1 MRRSRFSIGNSILYR
16 ELDEKGRII
25 DVKPVTVVEDSDART
40 LLWLPLGTPS
50 KKPVLSFDTPDRPRD
65 WVNRT
70 WTLADSVWRWAELLI
85 IVRPGEFRATW
96 VRWSADGVFQ
106 GWYVNLQSKLTR
118 TRLGFDFRDH
128 QLDIIV
134 DPERSWTWKD
144 RDEFD
149 LAIRQGRMTPEVGR
163 TALNEGR
170 LAVDEIAGPGGV
182 YTEGWENWRPD
193 ATLARPKMREDWDD
207 LSMYDKP

>member
-1 MRRSRFSIGNSILYR
+1 MNARFRCGDAILYR
-16 ELDEKGRII
+16 ELDENGRII
-25 DVKPVTVVEDSDART
+25 DVKPVTVVEDSDAMT

-50 KKPVLSFDTPDRPRD
+50 KKPVLSFDTPHRPRD

-70 WTLADSVWRWAELLI
+70 WMLADSVWRWAELLI

-149 LAIRQGRMTPEVGR
+149 LAIRQGRLTPEVGR
-163 TALNEGR
+163 ASLNEGR
-170 LAVDEIAGPGGV
+170 LAVDEIEGPGGV